1 MIEAIRRAD
10 PITLVRVDSAE
21 RAAAGF
27 PPGGELMVLEVEDP
41 PVDAAVEL
49 HEAVGERADL
59 LGPADSGG
67 RTRWLLQGKD
77 LTAARIAVRS
87 VVSRWREGGARVRI
101 DADPVDL

>member
-1 MIEAIRRAD
+1 VIEALRRAD
-10 PITLVRVDSAE
+10 PMTFVRQDSAA

-27 PPGGELMVLEVEDP
+27 PPGGEVLILEVDGP
-41 PVDAAVEL
+41 TPDAGEEL
-49 HEAVGERADL
+49 VAAIADRAEV

-77 LTAARIAVRS
+77 LTAARLAVRQ
-87 VVSRWREGGARVRI
+87 VVARWREGGARVRI